1 MSNNF
6 FLKSCTNCMMPE
18 TYETFEF
25 DKKGVCNVCNTH
37 KYQKSKIDWDARAK
51 TFEKLV
57 EDFRGKGDYDCLV
70 PFSGGK
76 DSTYVLYEIVV
87 KHKLKPL
94 VISFDHG
101 FFREQHLK
109 NIEKTLKI
117 LGTDYLTFK
126 PNMKI
131 VGKLMLES
139 LKRKG
144 DFCWHCHTG
153 IFAYPMQI
161 AVKFNIPL
169 IVWGESSAEYTGYYD
184 FDETK
189 MEEQDEEAFNKYVNL
204 GINAEDMYGF
214 IKDGII
220 EERDLTPFKYP
231 KLRDLKKIGF
241 KSIKYGTFI
250 NWDPLKQTEIIKKE
264 LGWKM
269 DQVEGLAPEFWM
281 EKIECRVNGI
291 RDWLKYVKRGFG
303 RTAQSVAREIRL
315 GKMTKEEGKILVDK
329 YHAKK
334 PKSLEYFLKIM
345 NISENEFMNIAL
357 KHQISPWEYDETAVT
372 DGEKL
377 HDQDNWDNTPI
388 RSN

>member
-6 FLKSCTNCMMPE
+6 FLKSCSSCMLPE

-25 DKKGVCNVCNTH
+25 NKEGVCNVCNNH
-37 KYQKSKIDWDARAK
+37 KHQKSKIDWNKRGERFK
-51 TFEKLV
+51 ELV
-57 EDFRGKGDYDCLV
+57 KDFRGKGDYDCLV

-101 FFREQHLK
+101 FFREQHTK

-117 LGTDYLTFK
+117 LGTDHMVFK

-169 IVWGESSAEYTGYYD
+169 IIWGESQAEYNGYYD
-184 FDETK
+184 FDEK
-189 MEEQDEEAFNKYVNL
+189 MAL
-204 GINAEDMYGF
+204 
-214 IKDGII
+214 
-220 EERDLTPFKYP
+220 
-231 KLRDLKKIGF
+231 
-241 KSIKYGTFI
+241 
-250 NWDPLKQTEIIKKE
+250 
-264 LGWKM
+264 
-269 DQVEGLAPEFWM
+269 
-281 EKIECRVNGI
+281 
-291 RDWLKYVKRGFG
+291 
-303 RTAQSVAREIRL
+303 
-315 GKMTKEEGKILVDK
+315 
-329 YHAKK
+329 
-334 PKSLEYFLKIM
+334 FLKEI
-345 NISENEFMNIAL
+345 
-357 KHQISPWEYDETAVT
+357 
-372 DGEKL
+372 
-377 HDQDNWDNTPI
+377 
-388 RSN
+388 

>member
-1 MSNNF
+1 M
-6 FLKSCTNCMMPE
+6 LPE

-25 DKKGVCNVCNTH
+25 DKKGVCNVCNNH
-37 KYQKSKIDWDARAK
+37 KNQKSKIDWNKRAEQ
-51 TFEKLV
+51 FEKLIK
-57 EDFRGKGDYDCLV
+57 DFRGKGDYDCLV
-70 PFSGGK
+70 PYSGGK

-101 FFREQHLK
+101 FFREQHSK
-109 NIEKTLKI
+109 NIERTLKI
-117 LGTDYLTFK
+117 LGTDYLVFK

-169 IVWGESSAEYTGYYD
+169 IIWGESQAEYNGYYD
-184 FDETK
+184 FDEK
-189 MEEQDEEAFNKYVNL
+189 NFEEKDEESFNRYVNL
-204 GINAEDMYGF
+204 GMNAEDMYGF

-220 EERDLTPFKYP
+220 SERDLAPFKYP
-231 KLRDLKKIGF
+231 KLRDLKKIGY
-241 KSIKYGTFI
+241 KSLCYGTFI
-250 NWDPLKQTEIIKKE
+250 NWDPIKQTELIMKE

-269 DQVEGLAPEFWM
+269 DEVEGLPPEFWM

-315 GKMTKEEGKILVDK
+315 GKMTKEEGKVLVDK
-329 YHAKK
+329 HHAKK

-345 NISENEFMNIAL
+345 DITEEQFMEIAL
-357 KHQISPWEYDETAVT
+357 KHQISPWKYNDTIVT
-372 DGEKL
+372 EGKKL
-377 HDQDNWDNTPI
+377 HDQDQWDDTPI
-388 RSN
+388 R

>member
-1 MSNNF
+1 M
-6 FLKSCTNCMMPE
+6 LPE

-25 DKKGVCNVCNTH
+25 DKKGVCNVCNNH
-37 KYQKSKIDWDARAK
+37 KNQKSKIDWNKRAEQ
-51 TFEKLV
+51 FEKLV
-57 EDFRGKGDYDCLV
+57 KDFRGKGDYDCLV
-70 PFSGGK
+70 PYSGGK

-101 FFREQHLK
+101 FFREQHSK
-109 NIEKTLKI
+109 NIERTLKI
-117 LGTDYLTFK
+117 LGTDYLVFK

-169 IVWGESSAEYTGYYD
+169 IIWGESQAEYNGYYD
-184 FDETK
+184 FDEK
-189 MEEQDEEAFNKYVNL
+189 NFEEKDEESFNRYINL

-220 EERDLTPFKYP
+220 SERDLAPFKYP
-231 KLRDLKKIGF
+231 KLRDLKKIGY
-241 KSIKYGTFI
+241 KSLCYGTFI
-250 NWDPLKQTEIIKKE
+250 NWDPIKQTELIMKE

-269 DQVEGLAPEFWM
+269 DEVEGLPPEFWM

-315 GKMTKEEGKILVDK
+315 GKMTKEEGKVLVDK
-329 YHAKK
+329 HHAKK

-345 NISENEFMNIAL
+345 DITEEQFMEIAL
-357 KHQISPWEYDETAVT
+357 KHQISPWKYNDTLVT
-372 DGEKL
+372 EGKKL
-377 HDQDNWDNTPI
+377 HDQDQWDDTPI
-388 RSN
+388 R

>member
-1 MSNNF
+1 MSKNF
-6 FLKSCTNCMMPE
+6 FLKSCASCMLPE
-18 TYETFEF
+18 TYETFDF
-25 DKKGVCNVCNTH
+25 DKDGVCNVCNNH
-37 KYQKSKIDWDARAK
+37 KHQKSKVDWDARAK

-94 VISFDHG
+94 VVSFDHG

-109 NIEKTLKI
+109 NIERTLKT
-117 LGTDYLTFK
+117 LGTDYLVFR
-126 PNMKI
+126 PNMGV

-169 IVWGESSAEYTGYYD
+169 IIWGESQAEYTGYYD
-184 FDETK
+184 FDEEK
-189 MEEQDEEAFNKYVNL
+189 FEEKNEEAFNRYINL
-204 GINAEDMYGF
+204 GINAEDMFGF
-214 IKDGII
+214 IKDGVIT
-220 EERDLTPFKYP
+220 ERDLAPFKYP
-231 KLRDLKKIGF
+231 KLRDLKKIGY
-241 KSIKYGTFI
+241 KSLCYGTFI
-250 NWDPLKQTEIIKKE
+250 NWDPIKQTKIIQKE

-269 DQVEGLAPEFWM
+269 DQVEGLPSEFWM
-281 EKIECRVNGI
+281 EKIECRVNGV

-345 NISENEFMNIAL
+345 NITEEEFMDIAL
-357 KHQISPWEYDETAVT
+357 KHQISPWEYDKSKVT
-372 DGEKL
+372 GGEKL
-377 HDQDNWDNTPI
+377 HDQDNWDDTPL
-388 RSN
+388 R

>member
-6 FLKSCTNCMMPE
+6 FLKSCTSCMLPE

-25 DKKGVCNVCNTH
+25 DKKGVCNVCNGH
-37 KYQKSKIDWDARAK
+37 KYKKSKIDWEARAK
-51 TFEKLV
+51 TFSKLV

-109 NIEKTLKI
+109 NIERTLKI
-117 LGTDYLTFK
+117 LGTDYLAFR

-169 IVWGESSAEYTGYYD
+169 IIWGESEAEYTGNYD
-184 FDETK
+184 FDE
-189 MEEQDEEAFNKYVNL
+189 MEEQDEEAFNRFINL

-214 IKDGII
+214 IKDGVV
-220 EERDLTPFKYP
+220 EERDLAPFKYP
-231 KLRDLKKIGF
+231 KLRDLKKIGY
-241 KSIKYGTFI
+241 KSLKYGSYI
-250 NWDPLKQTEIIKKE
+250 NWDAMKQTEIIKKE

-291 RDWLKYVKRGFG
+291 RDWLKYIKRGFG

-315 GKMTKEEGKILVDK
+315 GKMTKEEGKVLVDK

-345 NISENEFMNIAL
+345 SISEEEFINIAL
-357 KHQISPWEYDETAVT
+357 KHQISPWEYDETIVT

-377 HDQDNWDNTPI
+377 KDQDNWDDVPI
-388 RSN
+388 R

>member
-6 FLKSCTNCMMPE
+6 FLKSCSSCMLPE

-25 DKKGVCNVCNTH
+25 DKEGVCNVCNNH
-37 KYQKSKIDWDARAK
+37 KHQKSKIDWNKRAER
-51 TFEKLV
+51 FEELV
-57 EDFRGKGDYDCLV
+57 KDFRGKGDYDCLV

-101 FFREQHLK
+101 FFREQHTK

-117 LGTDYLTFK
+117 LGTDHMVFK

-169 IVWGESSAEYTGYYD
+169 IIWGESQAEYNGYYD
-184 FDETK
+184 FDEK
-189 MEEQDEEAFNKYVNL
+189 NMEEKDEESFNRYINL

-214 IKDGII
+214 IKDGVIS
-220 EERDLTPFKYP
+220 ERDLAPFKYP
-231 KLRDLKKIGF
+231 KLRDLKRIGY
-241 KSIKYGTFI
+241 KSLCYGTFI
-250 NWDPLKQTEIIKKE
+250 NWDPAKQTEIIMKE
-264 LGWKM
+264 LDWKK
-269 DQVEGLAPEFWM
+269 DEVEGLPPEFWM

-345 NISENEFMNIAL
+345 DITEKEFMEIAL
-357 KHQISPWEYDETAVT
+357 KHQISPWQYDDTLVSE
-372 DGEKL
+372 GKKL
-377 HDQDNWDNTPI
+377 HDQDQWDDTPI
-388 RSN
+388 R

>member
-1 MSNNF
+1 MSKNF
-6 FLKSCTNCMMPE
+6 FLKSCTSCMLPE
-18 TYETFEF
+18 TYETFDF
-25 DKKGVCNVCNTH
+25 DKDGVCNVCNNH
-37 KYQKSKIDWDARAK
+37 KHQKSKVDWDARAK

-70 PFSGGK
+70 PYSGGK

-87 KHKLKPL
+87 KYKLKPL

-101 FFREQHLK
+101 FFREQHSK
-109 NIEKTLKI
+109 NIERTLKI
-117 LGTDYLTFK
+117 LGTDYLVFK
-126 PNMKI
+126 PNMQI

-169 IVWGESSAEYTGYYD
+169 IIWGESSAEYTGYYD
-184 FDETK
+184 FDEEK
-189 MEEQDEEAFNKYVNL
+189 FEEQDEEAFNRYINL

-214 IKDGII
+214 IKDGIVA
-220 EERDLTPFKYP
+220 ERDLAPFKYP
-231 KLRDLKKIGF
+231 KLRDLKKIGY
-241 KSIKYGTFI
+241 KSLCYGTFI
-250 NWDPLKQTEIIKKE
+250 NWDPVKQTEIIQKE
-264 LGWKM
+264 LGWKK
-269 DQVEGLAPEFWM
+269 DQVEGLPSEFWM

-345 NISENEFMNIAL
+345 NITEEEFMDIAL
-357 KHQISPWEYDETAVT
+357 KHQISPWEYDKSKVT
-372 DGEKL
+372 SGEKL
-377 HDQDNWDNTPI
+377 HDQDNWDDTPL
-388 RSN
+388 R